1 MRFVRFEYQGRE
13 QYGQIQGDRVLA
25 LEGDLFGRW
34 RTTDESLP
42 LAGVRLLAPCKPS
55 KMLCVGL
62 NYRSHLQGRPEPQK
76 PELFWKPSSAV
87 IGPEEAIVLPSDA
100 TNTHPEGEL
109 VVVIG
114 ARASHVSVAEASRC
128 ILGYTLG
135 NDVSERSWQE
145 GDRQWWRA
153 KGCDTFA
160 PMGPWIETEFDL
172 ANAALST
179 RINGDLVQ
187 EGTLNELIFGVPEV
201 ISFASRYVTLEPGDV
216 IFTGTPGH
224 TRAMEPGDRI
234 EITVSGLGTLSNSVM
249 G

>member
-1 MRFVRFEYQGRE
+1 M
-13 QYGQIQGDRVLA
+13 LA

-87 IGPEEAIVLPSDA
+87 IGPDEAIVLPSDA

-160 PMGPWIETEFDL
+160 PVGPWIETEFDL

>member
-1 MRFVRFEYQGRE
+1 M
-13 QYGQIQGDRVLA
+13 LA

>member
-13 QYGQIQGDRVLA
+13 QYGQVQGDRVLA

-87 IGPEEAIVLPSDA
+87 VGPDEAIVLPSDA

-128 ILGYTLG
+128 ILGYTIG

-172 ANAALST
+172 ANATLST
-179 RINGDLVQ
+179 QINGQRVQ

>member
-1 MRFVRFEYQGRE
+1 MRFLRFEYQGRE
-13 QYGQIQGDRVLA
+13 QYGQLQGDRVVA

-34 RTTDESLP
+34 RTTEETYP
-42 LAGVRLLAPCKPS
+42 LAGVRLLAPCKPG
-55 KMLCVGL
+55 KILGVGL

-100 TNTHPEGEL
+100 HDAHPEGEL

-114 ARASHVSVAEASRC
+114 QRASHVSVADAARC
-128 ILGYTLG
+128 VLGYTIG
-135 NDVSERSWQE
+135 NDVSERSWQA

-160 PMGPWIETEFDL
+160 PLGPWIETDLDL
-172 ANAALST
+172 ATATITT
-179 RINGDLVQ
+179 RINDEVIQ
-187 EGTLNELIFGVPEV
+187 EGSLDELIFGVAD
-201 ISFASRYVTLEPGDV
+201 IIAFASRYVTLEPGDV
-216 IFTGTPGH
+216 IYTGTPGH
-224 TRAMEPGDRI
+224 TRAMTPGDRVTI
-234 EITVSGLGTLSNSVM
+234 EVSGLGVLENSVM

>member
-55 KMLCVGL
+55 KMLCVGI

-87 IGPEEAIVLPSDA
+87 IGPDEAIVLPSDA

-160 PMGPWIETEFDL
+160 PVGPWIETEFDL